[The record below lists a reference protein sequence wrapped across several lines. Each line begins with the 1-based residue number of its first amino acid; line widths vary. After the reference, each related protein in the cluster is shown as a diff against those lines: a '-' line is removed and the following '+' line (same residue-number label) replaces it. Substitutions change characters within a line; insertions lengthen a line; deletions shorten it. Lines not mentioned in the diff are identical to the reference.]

1 MLCKCYLL
9 PKLAWKIQ
17 RTINNIPVKEYN
29 AQNCDVAFGSGM
41 FSLFSCANQYAQP
54 HGLFSASG
62 RFVPELGNDLVN
74 QYSKLC
80 YRSSL
85 NSLTKSSNDLEVGRP
100 ATAPPRPPHAD
111 PRISTKPAIAT
122 APNGI
127 SRCKLPADKPFMVP
141 RERSVRSINTN
152 LQR

>member
-1 MLCKCYLL
+1 MRRTATLLSGLACFLCSRGQTNT
-9 PKLAWKIQ
+9 PNPTVSS
-17 RTINNIPVKEYN
+17 RR
-29 AQNCDVAFGSGM
+29 VAV
-41 FSLFSCANQYAQP
+41 LFLNWA
-54 HGLFSASG
+54 GIG
-62 RFVPELGNDLVN
+62 RYDLVN

-100 ATAPPRPPHAD
+100 ATAPPRPPPAD
-111 PRISTKPAIAT
+111 PPISTKPPIAT